1 MLTEQSLRKLIFFL
15 CFSVLILIGL
25 FFGSINQQVA
35 ELNYFI
41 AKAELRVVDIALLF
55 LLLGFAI
62 GLSLSLTIL
71 VKLRTKRWI
80 NRAMSKT

>member
-1 MLTEQSLRKLIFFL
+1 MRKLIFML
-15 CFSVLILIGL
+15 CFVALIVTGL
-25 FFGSINQQVA
+25 FFGSINQQAA

-62 GLSLSLTIL
+62 GLSLSLSIL
-71 VKLRTKRWI
+71 VKLKTKRWF
-80 NRAMSKT
+80 AKATTKT

>member
-1 MLTEQSLRKLIFFL
+1 
-15 CFSVLILIGL
+15 
-25 FFGSINQQVA
+25 
-35 ELNYFI
+35 
-41 AKAELRVVDIALLF
+41 
-55 LLLGFAI
+55 LLGFAI

>member
-1 MLTEQSLRKLIFFL
+1 LKKLIFIL
-15 CFSVLILIGL
+15 CFSVLVLIGL

-41 AKAELRVVDIALLF
+41 AKAELRVVDIALVF

-62 GLSLSLTIL
+62 GISLSLTIL
-71 VKLRTKRWI
+71 VKLRARRWFG
-80 NRAMSKT
+80 RPLSKS

>member
-1 MLTEQSLRKLIFFL
+1 MQTEFGLRKLLYIISFIAL
-15 CFSVLILIGL
+15 LVIGL

-55 LLLGFAI
+55 LILGFAI
-62 GLSLSLTIL
+62 GLSLSLSIL
-71 VKLRTKRWI
+71 FKLKTKRWFARTI
-80 NRAMSKT
+80 GKS

>member
-1 MLTEQSLRKLIFFL
+1 VT
-15 CFSVLILIGL
+15 GL
-25 FFGSINQQVA
+25 FFGSINQQAA

-62 GLSLSLTIL
+62 GLSLSLSIL
-71 VKLRTKRWI
+71 VKLKTKRWF
-80 NRAMSKT
+80 AKATPKT

>member
-1 MLTEQSLRKLIFFL
+1 LRKLIYIL
-15 CFSVLILIGL
+15 CFIALVVTGL
-25 FFGSINQQVA
+25 FFGSINQQAA

-62 GLSLSLTIL
+62 GLSLSLSIL
-71 VKLRTKRWI
+71 FKLKTKRWFAKAI
-80 NRAMSKT
+80 SKT